1 MIYVTPFFERFYP
14 NATQIEYSELGT
26 ITECDSVALD
36 IMHNDI
42 SKCSDTV
49 RHLVKVSGNVHVY
62 LGEPTEFD
70 NQIQT
75 EFDHELNFP
84 LVDFLKEFNQPNIH
98 FYSDCVLNFTQ
109 HNYTPLVNWFIDPL
123 NYYREYN
130 WAKDLL
136 TKLEYHYDKPYKF
149 DILLGQQRGER
160 DYIDSLFENSR
171 AKEQSI
177 YSYFRDSMSKGVMW
191 DGNID
196 TAQHQLTS
204 ELFEINGEDARPS
217 AIIPVEIYNKSYYS
231 VVCETT
237 VYVNSYSHYTEKVAK
252 PMLAL
257 RPFVAFA
264 GQHYMKNLRSL
275 GFKTFSG
282 VLDEGYDSVA
292 EHQLRLQLA
301 VKQVEW
307 LCEQDPE
314 TLLNEL
320 MPILEHNRNHFLT
333 VDWANAVK
341 DLF

>member
-1 MIYVTPFFERFYP
+1 MIYVTSFFKRFYP
-14 NATQIEYSELGT
+14 NHTQIEHSELET
-26 ITECDSVALD
+26 ITECDSVAID

-42 SKCSDTV
+42 DKCSDTV
-49 RHLVKVSGNVHVY
+49 RHLVKVSGSVHVY
-62 LGEPTEFD
+62 LGEPTEIFEV
-70 NQIQT
+70 NEIKT
-75 EFDHELNFP
+75 P
-84 LVDFLKEFNQPNIH
+84 MVDFLKEFNQPNIH

-109 HNYTPLVNWFIDPL
+109 HNYTPMVNWFIDPL
-123 NYYREYN
+123 NYYSEYK
-130 WAKDLL
+130 WAKNLL
-136 TKLEYHYDKPYKF
+136 IKLEYHYDKPYKF
-149 DILLGQQRGER
+149 DILLGQQRGDR

-177 YSYFRDSMSKGVMW
+177 YSYFKDSMSKGVMW

-196 TAQHQLTS
+196 TTQHQITS
-204 ELFEINGEDARPS
+204 ELFKINGEDARPS

-237 VYVNSYSHYTEKVAK
+237 AYVNSYNHYTEKVAK

-275 GFKTFSG
+275 GFKTFST

-292 EHQLRLQLA
+292 EHQLRHQLA

-314 TLLNEL
+314 TVLTEL
-320 MPILEHNRNHFLT
+320 DSILEHNRNHFLT
-333 VDWANAVK
+333 VDWASAVK

>member
-14 NATQIEYSELGT
+14 NHTVIKYDELET
-26 ITECDSVALD
+26 ITECDSVAID
-36 IMHNDI
+36 IMHNGID
-42 SKCSDTV
+42 KCSDTV
-49 RHLVKVSGNVHVY
+49 RHLVKVSGSVHVY
-62 LGEPTEFD
+62 LGEPTETLD
-70 NQIQT
+70 YET
-75 EFDHELNFP
+75 P
-84 LVDFLKEFNQPNIH
+84 MVDFLKEFNQPNIH

-109 HNYTPLVNWFIDPL
+109 HNYTPMVNWFIDPL
-123 NYYREYN
+123 NYYSEYN

-149 DILLGQQRGER
+149 DILLGQQKVVR
-160 DYIDSLFENSR
+160 DYIDNLFENSR

-177 YSYFRDSMSKGVMW
+177 YSYFKDSMSKGVMW

-196 TAQHQLTS
+196 TTQHQLTS

-237 VYVNSYSHYTEKVAK
+237 AYVNSYNHYTEKVAK

-275 GFKTFSG
+275 GFKTFST
-282 VLDEGYDSVA
+282 VLDEGYDNVA
-292 EHQLRLQLA
+292 DHQLRHQLA

-314 TLLNEL
+314 TVLTEL
-320 MPILEHNRNHFLT
+320 DPILEHNRNHFLT
-333 VDWANAVK
+333 VDWASAVK

>member
-14 NATQIEYSELGT
+14 NHTVIKYDELET
-26 ITECDSVALD
+26 ITECDSVAID
-36 IMHNDI
+36 IMHNGID
-42 SKCSDTV
+42 KCSDTV
-49 RHLVKVSGNVHVY
+49 RHLVKVSGSVHVY
-62 LGEPTEFD
+62 LGEPTETLD
-70 NQIQT
+70 YET
-75 EFDHELNFP
+75 P
-84 LVDFLKEFNQPNIH
+84 MVDFLKEFNQPNIH

-109 HNYTPLVNWFIDPL
+109 HNYTPMVNWFIDPL
-123 NYYREYN
+123 NYYSEYN

-149 DILLGQQRGER
+149 DILLGQYKFYRG
-160 DYIDSLFENSR
+160 YIDSLFENSR

-177 YSYFRDSMSKGVMW
+177 YSYFNDSMSKGVMW

-196 TAQHQLTS
+196 TTQHQLTS
-204 ELFEINGEDARPS
+204 ELFKINGEDARPS

-237 VYVNSYSHYTEKVAK
+237 AYVNSYSHYTEKVAK

-275 GFKTFSG
+275 GFKTFST
-282 VLDEGYDSVA
+282 VLDEGYDNVA
-292 EHQLRLQLA
+292 EHQLRHRLA

-314 TLLNEL
+314 TVLTEL
-320 MPILEHNRNHFLT
+320 DSILEHNRNHFLT
-333 VDWANAVK
+333 VDWASAVK